1 MGSCEARGLPLFK
14 HKKWGCEVMA
24 GWIKLHRDLSQ
35 HWLWGDEQFTRGQAW
50 VDLLLHANHS
60 DKKFSIKNQLID
72 VKRGQQARSELTLS
86 ATWKWSRGK
95 VRRFLKQLENEHMI
109 VQQTTQLTSII
120 TICNYDDFQGLD
132 SEGDTPSSTA
142 DGTPDG
148 TPNEHQTVQQ
158 AVHKQEC
165 KELKNDK
172 NVKKTTSAPVGSH
185 VKSLDFS
192 SWPEMPSEQTLEDW
206 TAMRKRLKAH
216 VSQTVITRFSK
227 ELHLAVSAGVS
238 VDECLAECVTRN
250 WRGFKYEW
258 MAKQQNSGGVITFP
272 KSSDGFINK
281 HTDRDWAKGLN

>member
-1 MGSCEARGLPLFK
+1 
-14 HKKWGCEVMA
+14 VA
-24 GWIKLHRDLSQ
+24 GWIKLHRDLAQ

-60 DKKFSIKNQLID
+60 DKKFSVKKQVID

-109 VQQTTQLTSII
+109 VQQTTHLTSII

-132 SEGDTPSSTA
+132 NEDDTASSTA
-142 DGTPDG
+142 GGTAGG

-165 KELKNDK
+165 KELKNEK
-172 NVKKTTSAPVGSH
+172 NKTNTNKKID
-185 VKSLDFS
+185 LDYS
-192 SWPEMPSEQTLEDW
+192 SWPEMPSDQTLTDW
-206 TAMRKRLKAH
+206 VAMRKRLKASI
-216 VSQTVITRFSK
+216 SQTVINRFSK
-227 ELHLAVSAGVS
+227 ELRLAVDAGVS

-250 WRGFKYEW
+250 WRGFQYEW
-258 MAKQQNSGGVITFP
+258 MAKAKTSGGAVVPFTG
-272 KSSDGFINK
+272 SSAGFLDK
-281 HTDRDWAKGLN
+281 HTDRDWAEGLN